1 MDFLSS
7 VLLAVFFFIMGAV
20 LVGVIWYLQTTGKGA
35 RGKAKANHPSDPN
48 LAEVAR
54 MLRNLKTQDLVVEL
68 DGKTYRSRAE
78 LTAGQQRRL
87 IIAANVLHKWLG
99 LAIPASPA
107 PQAQIAPEPAPSAPP
122 ASPAPQ
128 VPVAPEPVT
137 PAPVVPPAPITEAY
151 IKPSSAFIA
160 PLMATPEEEVVKPV
174 STRLPDLVSRVLVP
188 PVPPAPKVMS
198 MAAQIDEVLQRKLVG
213 TPLESR
219 GITVGEVPG
228 QGVEITLDGEKY
240 PGVEAVPDETV
251 RNLIKEAVAEW
262 EKKSREGTR

>member
-20 LVGVIWYLQTTGKGA
+20 LVGIIWYLQTTGRGA
-35 RGKAKANHPSDPN
+35 PGKAKANHPSDPN

-68 DGKTYRSRAE
+68 DGKTYRSRVE
-78 LTAGQQRRL
+78 LTPGQERRL
-87 IIAANVLHKWLG
+87 IITANVLHKWLG

-122 ASPAPQ
+122 ASPAPGVQ
-128 VPVAPEPVT
+128 VSPEAVTSAPVA
-137 PAPVVPPAPITEAY
+137 PPAPITEAY

-160 PLMATPEEEVVKPV
+160 PLMATPQEEAVKPV

-188 PVPPAPKVMS
+188 PVPPAPKIMS
-198 MAAQIDEVLQRKLVG
+198 MAAQIDEVLQRKLAG